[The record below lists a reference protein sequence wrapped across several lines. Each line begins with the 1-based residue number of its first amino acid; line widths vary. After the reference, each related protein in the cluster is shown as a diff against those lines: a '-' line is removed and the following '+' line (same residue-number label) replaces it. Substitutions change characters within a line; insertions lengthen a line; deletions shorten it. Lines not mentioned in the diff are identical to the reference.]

1 MSLLKYYGAKLV
13 NVIITKLAMSSSA
26 LDVVV
31 SERKY
36 YINPFSF
43 QRLLNK
49 SNMPSQSVDNKIYA
63 NGQSRETHYAKT

>member
-1 MSLLKYYGAKLV
+1 
-13 NVIITKLAMSSSA
+13 MSSSA

-63 NGQSRETHYAKT
+63 NGQSREMHFAKT